1 MENIKILSSV
11 TPSDVTKLF
20 SSMEKELH
28 KKVDDT
34 RDAYFGFIF
43 PISLDDFR
51 GVSSVF
57 QLSADTAKELL
68 KVGRGFS
75 SFSKVGRGKGSLTN
89 HIYGASL
96 LTLRG
101 RDLNTGLSD
110 VSDSNLADYVSKN
123 ENIVMDIAEIRSTWF
138 GKMYFP
144 AQAFANAIS
153 VFGGKVSSQAIY
165 ELASKYGYSAMA
177 TKRQTVRGDF
187 GIAVWLMLLGT
198 V

>member
-1 MENIKILSSV
+1 M
-11 TPSDVTKLF
+11 
-20 SSMEKELH
+20 
-28 KKVDDT
+28 DDT
-34 RDAYFGFIF
+34 RDAYFSFIF

-57 QLSADTAKELL
+57 QVDADTAKELL
-68 KVGRGFS
+68 KAGR
-75 SFSKVGRGKGSLTN
+75 SFSCFRKVGRELGTLTN
-89 HIYGASL
+89 HIYGAFI

-101 RDLNTGLSD
+101 RDLNYGLAEVND
-110 VSDSNLADYVSKN
+110 KTLAYYVAKN
-123 ENIVMDIAEIRSTWF
+123 EHIVMDIAEIRSSWF
-138 GKMYFP
+138 GKIYFP

-153 VFGGKVSSQAIY
+153 VFGGKVSPDAVY
-165 ELASKYGYSAMA
+165 DLAAKYGYAAMA

>member
-1 MENIKILSSV
+1 MKDLKKINEV
-11 TPSDVTKLF
+11 TPKDVTTLF

-57 QLSADTAKELL
+57 QLHADTAKELL
-68 KVGRGFS
+68 KVGRKFS
-75 SFSKVGRGKGSLTN
+75 SFKKVGRDLGTLTN
-89 HIYGASL
+89 HIYGASI

-110 VSDSNLADYVSKN
+110 VNDKNLGGYVAKN

-144 AQAFANAIS
+144 AQAFSNAIG
-153 VFGGKVSSQAIY
+153 VFGGKVSAEAVY
-165 ELASKYGYSAMA
+165 ELASKYGYSAIA
-177 TKRQTVRGDF
+177 TKRQTIRGDF